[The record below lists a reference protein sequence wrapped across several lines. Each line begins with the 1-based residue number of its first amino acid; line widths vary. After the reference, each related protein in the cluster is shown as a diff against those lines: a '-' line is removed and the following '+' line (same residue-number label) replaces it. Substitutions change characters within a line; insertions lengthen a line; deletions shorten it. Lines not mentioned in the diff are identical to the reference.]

1 MSHKRKY
8 KPNFQASCAAFGQTK
23 GLWITSFRGLAS
35 KRRIR
40 REYAK
45 AKVKAIAIRKQLKK
59 EGFFDEPP
67 VH

>member
-23 GLWITSFRGLAS
+23 SYWFKVYRNRVS

-45 AKVKAIAIRKQLKK
+45 ARVRAIVIRRQLEL
-59 EGFFDEPP
+59 EGFFR
-67 VH
+67 